1 MATVNICMCYFI
13 KYNASKNRHYHFQ
26 DYSLNFI
33 LHQHGESIQL
43 DPPLYIIKKKG
54 KKTRGS

>member
-13 KYNASKNRHYHFQ
+13 KYNASKNRHLQ

>member
-13 KYNASKNRHYHFQ
+13 KYNASKNRHLQ

-33 LHQHGESIQL
+33 LHQHGESLQL